1 MGINVF
7 DQKKTL
13 ICPQFSFTN
22 YRMKYYTFLESA
34 YLDLQNSVMNRVTGF
49 NYSYSF
55 KKKIEISQ
63 FLEV

>member
-1 MGINVF
+1 MLVMNGENQAGTLAVIKNVF

-34 YLDLQNSVMNRVTGF
+34 YTVIMIF
-49 NYSYSF
+49 
-55 KKKIEISQ
+55 
-63 FLEV
+63 